1 MNRLRRDVAPVSE
14 RAWSKIDDEAE
25 RTLRH
30 FLAAR
35 RLVDFVGPK
44 GWDHAAEMIGGTDQ
58 IPAPVDGV
66 EGRLRRVQPLV
77 ELRAELRVDRE
88 ALDAIDSGLRDPD
101 LPTVRDAARQLAFAE
116 DSSVFHGYKAAGI
129 GGLIDDSPHE
139 ALKIGDDYAQ
149 YPRVVAHAV
158 ATLEREGVG
167 GPYAIALG
175 SRCYTGVIET
185 TEHGGYP
192 VLEHIRLIL
201 GGPVVSAPAV
211 DGAIVLS
218 RRGGDFAFVSGG
230 DDAIGYLDHDER
242 SVHLYLEE
250 SFTLL
255 NAGPE
260 AAIALLYPN

>member
-14 RAWSKIDDEAE
+14 KAWAHIDEEAE

-35 RLVDFVGPK
+35 RVVDFVGPK
-44 GWDHAAEMIGGTDQ
+44 GWEHAAETLGGTDQ
-58 IPAPVDGV
+58 IPPPGDGV
-66 EGRLRRVQPLV
+66 RGRMRRVLPLV
-77 ELRAELRVDRE
+77 ELRAELHVDRD

-101 LPTVRDAARQLAFAE
+101 LPTVHDAARQLAFAE
-116 DSSVFHGYKAAGI
+116 DTAVFHGYKAAGI
-129 GGLIDDSPHE
+129 GGLTSDSPHE
-139 ALKIGDDYAQ
+139 ALKIGDSYAD
-149 YPRVVAHAV
+149 YPRIVAQAV
-158 ATLEREGVG
+158 AKLESAGVG

-175 SRCYTGVIET
+175 PRCYTGVIET

-218 RRGGDFAFVSGG
+218 RRGGDFALVSGG
-230 DDAIGYLDHDER
+230 DFAIGYLDHDDR
-242 SVHLYLEE
+242 SVHLYIEE
-250 SFTLL
+250 SLTLL
-255 NAGPE
+255 NSGPE
-260 AAIALLYPN
+260 AAIALVYPN